1 MAQKAILNIS
11 NYSGGLNNH
20 TNARDIEG
28 NQFQDIDSL
37 SIDIP
42 GKLKVMGATADFSP
56 VKTLTISGST
66 FTPTVGNGLFYFKSD
81 KDPEQ
86 TTNAVD
92 NTEMLLINDKAQH
105 EIKIF
110 DKTDNAYSSKTIDY
124 GPAASDVEY
133 TAIDGNVRVT
143 ATDFSNDNHTPK
155 VFTFINE
162 KLDYGNPSTTNN
174 VPRLDKVGWFEDTA
188 TIDKPS
194 DSEIELIH
202 RNDSNLA
209 LIPLTSTSG
218 ATLNGAISSTGDI
231 TPNITNIGKLTIG
244 GYIQIGNEIMHIQAI
259 SGNQLTIDAIDR
271 GRFGTTAASH
281 ADGAAILHRNR
292 SRVNTEVIRVPYGQ
306 LTHTNNTGKLVVN
319 IWAGTENRFD
329 GTIPNNAAVGN
340 ATHGTWFASAY
351 DKINLFVQYEYL
363 DGQLSEIEYK
373 STMVAPEGLGAQTNY
388 RLYFNMFGHIP
399 NKPRLKC
406 MHILWNKTNDGFNGI
421 ASDATSTMT
430 ATQNVKYKL
439 LEIDLRKGWRIPG
452 AKDYQKLA
460 AITAPSTNS
469 QKFYAWPEN
478 LLTSSS
484 QDLGYHIQYGAG
496 LYGQGIE
503 DPLQTEVALE
513 IDPSVIGPTGTSY
526 KTGTIL
532 NRKLYVG
539 NVKYKDPI
547 TGELQTSNDTV
558 FKSNVN
564 NFDTFEFENRID
576 VEINDGDDIVKLESL
591 NGRLLQFKK
600 NVLHVINVSRDIEFL
615 EASLDYKG
623 VAEKHHVLKGEGF
636 IAWFN
641 QYGVFLYD
649 GEQVKDMLLDNKG
662 QQRLVWKANYYHAD
676 NVIGFIPEE
685 KHIII
690 ANKNQKVLVLDLK
703 SMSWSYGSK
712 RFTTN
717 VNTNMVTLD
726 DGKLAWVEKDGSAL
740 KLRYFNPDATNLI
753 GTTNL
758 DELALKTKD
767 YTFNNPSVDKKII
780 SVYINYKNGDG
791 VVLHGFTDNAEEI
804 IARLDGNNETE
815 FKTLR
820 INMRESKAEFTEP
833 KAFNNIKNF
842 GLRLSGTNVNSNFEI
857 NDMQVVYREK
867 SVK

>member
-28 NQFQDIDSL
+28 NQMQDIDSL
-37 SIDIP
+37 SIDTP
-42 GKLKVMGATADFSP
+42 GKLKVMGATADEGT
-56 VKTLTISGST
+56 TLTISGSN

-92 NTEMLLINDKAQH
+92 NTEMLLINDKADH
-105 EIKIF
+105 EIKIY
-110 DKTDNAYSSKTIDY
+110 DKTDGAYSAKTIDY

-155 VFTFINE
+155 VFSFINE
-162 KLDYGNPSTTNN
+162 KYDYGDTTASNGA
-174 VPRLDKVGWFEDTA
+174 PRLDKIGWFEDTA
-188 TIDKPS
+188 AVDKPS
-194 DSEIELIH
+194 DNEIELIH
-202 RNDSNLA
+202 RNDANST
-209 LIPLTSTSG
+209 LIPDTTASG
-218 ATLNGAISSTGDI
+218 ATLAANFDDTGEQTKAVSDGSKF
-231 TPNITNIGKLTIG
+231 TVG
-244 GYIQIGNEIMHIQAI
+244 GYVKINSEYLHVTGINGND
-259 SGNQLTIDAIDR
+259 LTFSAAAGR
-271 GRFGTTAASH
+271 GRFGSTAVDTHSSG
-281 ADGAAILHRNR
+281 DAILHVNR
-292 SRVNTEVIRVPYGQ
+292 TLVNKEIIRVPYGS
-306 LTHTNNTGKLVVN
+306 LTHSNNTGKLVVN
-319 IWAGTENRFD
+319 IWAGTENRAD
-329 GTIPNNAAVGN
+329 STIPNNVGAGN

-363 DGQLSEIEYK
+363 DGQLGEIEYK
-373 STMVAPEGLGAQTNY
+373 STMQAPEGLGQQTNY

-399 NKPRLKC
+399 NKPRLKA
-406 MHILWNKTNDGFNGI
+406 MHILWNKTNDGFNGF
-421 ASDATSTMT
+421 ASDATSYMT
-430 ATQNVKYKL
+430 AQQNVKYKL

-452 AKDYQKLA
+452 AKEYQKLGA
-460 AITAPSTNS
+460 VTAPSTAS
-469 QKFYAWPEN
+469 QKFYAWPIN
-478 LLTSSS
+478 ITTASSG
-484 QDLGYHIQYGAG
+484 DLGYHIQYGG
-496 LYGQGIE
+496 GSYGKGIE
-503 DPLQTEVALE
+503 NPLQTETALE
-513 IDPSVIGPTGTSY
+513 VEPSVIGPTGTSY

-532 NRKLYVG
+532 NRRLYVG
-539 NVKYKDPI
+539 NVKYKDPV
-547 TGELQTSNDTV
+547 TGEFQISNDTV

-564 NFDTFEFENRID
+564 AFDTFEFENRID

-600 NVLHVINVSRDIEFL
+600 NVLHVINISRDIEFL

-623 VAEKHHVLKGEGF
+623 VAEKHHVFKGEGF
-636 IAWFN
+636 VVWFN

-649 GEQVKDMLLDNKG
+649 GEQIKDVLLDQKG
-662 QQRLVWKANYYHAD
+662 QQRLVWKTNYYHAD

-703 SMSWSYGSK
+703 SMAWSYGSK

-717 VNTNMVTLD
+717 VNTNMVILD
-726 DGKLAWVEKDGSAL
+726 NGKLVWMEKDGSDL
-740 KLRYFNPDATNLI
+740 KLRYFNPDPTNLI

-767 YTFNNPSVDKKII
+767 YTFDNPSVDKKII
-780 SVYINYKNGDG
+780 SVYLNYKNGDG
-791 VVLHGFTDNAEEI
+791 VVVHGFTDSNEEI
-804 IARLDGNNETE
+804 LARLDGDNETE

-820 INMRESKAEFTEP
+820 INMREAKSEFTESQ
-833 KAFNNIKNF
+833 AFNNVKNF
-842 GLRLSGTNVNSNFEI
+842 GLRLSGTDVNSNFEI
-857 NDMQVVYREK
+857 NDMQIVFRQK

>member
-92 NTEMLLINDKAQH
+92 NTEMLLINDKADH

-162 KLDYGNPSTTNN
+162 KLDYGNPSTANN

-209 LIPLTSTSG
+209 LIPLTTTSG
-218 ATLNGAISSTGDI
+218 ATLNGAISSTGAI
-231 TPNITNIGKLTIG
+231 TPNITNIGKLTLG
-244 GYIQIGNEIMHIQAI
+244 GYIQIDNEIMHIGAI
-259 SGNQLTIDAIDR
+259 NGNQLTISAPDR
-271 GRFGTTAASH
+271 GRFGTTAANH

-292 SRVNTEVIRVPYGQ
+292 SVVNTEVIRVPYGQ

-340 ATHGTWFASAY
+340 ATRGTWFASAY

-452 AKDYQKLA
+452 AKDYQKLG

-478 LLTSSS
+478 LLTASSE
-484 QDLGYHIQYGAG
+484 DLGYHIQYGAG

-539 NVKYKDPI
+539 NVKYKDQ
-547 TGELQTSNDTV
+547 LL
-558 FKSNVN
+558 
-564 NFDTFEFENRID
+564 ENYRQVMI
-576 VEINDGDDIVKLESL
+576 LYL
-591 NGRLLQFKK
+591 NL
-600 NVLHVINVSRDIEFL
+600 
-615 EASLDYKG
+615 
-623 VAEKHHVLKGEGF
+623 
-636 IAWFN
+636 
-641 QYGVFLYD
+641 
-649 GEQVKDMLLDNKG
+649 M
-662 QQRLVWKANYYHAD
+662 
-676 NVIGFIPEE
+676 
-685 KHIII
+685 
-690 ANKNQKVLVLDLK
+690 
-703 SMSWSYGSK
+703 
-712 RFTTN
+712 
-717 VNTNMVTLD
+717 
-726 DGKLAWVEKDGSAL
+726 
-740 KLRYFNPDATNLI
+740 
-753 GTTNL
+753 
-758 DELALKTKD
+758 
-767 YTFNNPSVDKKII
+767 
-780 SVYINYKNGDG
+780 
-791 VVLHGFTDNAEEI
+791 
-804 IARLDGNNETE
+804 
-815 FKTLR
+815 
-820 INMRESKAEFTEP
+820 
-833 KAFNNIKNF
+833 
-842 GLRLSGTNVNSNFEI
+842 
-857 NDMQVVYREK
+857 
-867 SVK
+867 

>member
-42 GKLKVMGATADFSP
+42 GKLKVMGATADFNP

-92 NTEMLLINDKAQH
+92 NTEMLLINDKADH

-162 KLDYGNPSTTNN
+162 KLDYGNPSTANN

-202 RNDSNLA
+202 RNDSNTT
-209 LIPLTSTSG
+209 LIPNTSSSG
-218 ATLNGAISSTGDI
+218 ATLNGAISSTGAI
-231 TPNITNIGKLTIG
+231 TPNITNIAKLTLG
-244 GYIQIGNEIMHIQAI
+244 GYIQIDNEIMHIGAI
-259 SGNQLTIDAIDR
+259 NGNQLTISATDR
-271 GRFGTTAASH
+271 GRFGTTAANH

-292 SRVNTEVIRVPYGQ
+292 SVINSEVIRVPYGQ

-319 IWAGTENRFD
+319 IWAGNENRID
-329 GTIPNNAAVGN
+329 ATIPNNAAVGN

-439 LEIDLRKGWRIPG
+439 
-452 AKDYQKLA
+452 
-460 AITAPSTNS
+460 
-469 QKFYAWPEN
+469 
-478 LLTSSS
+478 
-484 QDLGYHIQYGAG
+484 
-496 LYGQGIE
+496 
-503 DPLQTEVALE
+503 
-513 IDPSVIGPTGTSY
+513 
-526 KTGTIL
+526 
-532 NRKLYVG
+532 
-539 NVKYKDPI
+539 
-547 TGELQTSNDTV
+547 
-558 FKSNVN
+558 
-564 NFDTFEFENRID
+564 
-576 VEINDGDDIVKLESL
+576 
-591 NGRLLQFKK
+591 
-600 NVLHVINVSRDIEFL
+600 
-615 EASLDYKG
+615 
-623 VAEKHHVLKGEGF
+623 
-636 IAWFN
+636 
-641 QYGVFLYD
+641 
-649 GEQVKDMLLDNKG
+649 
-662 QQRLVWKANYYHAD
+662 
-676 NVIGFIPEE
+676 
-685 KHIII
+685 
-690 ANKNQKVLVLDLK
+690 
-703 SMSWSYGSK
+703 
-712 RFTTN
+712 
-717 VNTNMVTLD
+717 
-726 DGKLAWVEKDGSAL
+726 
-740 KLRYFNPDATNLI
+740 
-753 GTTNL
+753 
-758 DELALKTKD
+758 
-767 YTFNNPSVDKKII
+767 
-780 SVYINYKNGDG
+780 
-791 VVLHGFTDNAEEI
+791 
-804 IARLDGNNETE
+804 
-815 FKTLR
+815 
-820 INMRESKAEFTEP
+820 
-833 KAFNNIKNF
+833 
-842 GLRLSGTNVNSNFEI
+842 
-857 NDMQVVYREK
+857 
-867 SVK
+867 